1 MRPIKLVLLASVLT
15 VAACAHGGI
24 SEPAQTSE
32 PAHKPST
39 IRSPAAKAVL
49 IPTSGN
55 DVQGVV
61 TFTPSAEGMVVH
73 ADVTGLTPGAHGFH
87 IHETGDCS
95 APDGTS
101 AGGHFNP
108 TEHEHGA
115 PADTHRHAGDMGNI
129 IADESGHGVLEWTD
143 PDMTVDGEKSIIG
156 RAVIV
161 HADEDDYA
169 TQPTGNAGARVAC
182 GVIE

>member
-1 MRPIKLVLLASVLT
+1 MRHLKIALFSSVLT
-15 VAACAHGGI
+15 VAACAHGGTP
-24 SEPAQTSE
+24 EPLQRPE
-32 PAHKPST
+32 PIP
-39 IRSPAAKAVL
+39 SPAAKAVL

-61 TFTPSAEGMVVH
+61 TFTPSAAGIIVH

-95 APDGTS
+95 APDATS

-108 TEHEHGA
+108 SEHDHGA
-115 PADTHRHAGDMGNI
+115 PEDAHRHAGDMGNI
-129 IADESGHGVLEWTD
+129 VADETGHGILEWTD
-143 PDMTVDGEKSIIG
+143 PNMQLSGDKSIIG

-161 HADEDDYA
+161 HADEDDYS

>member
-1 MRPIKLVLLASVLT
+1 MRILNTVLLSSVLT
-15 VAACAHGGI
+15 VAACAHGNT
-24 SEPAQTSE
+24 A
-32 PAHKPST
+32 KPLQGPEKNP
-39 IRSPAAKAVL
+39 SPAAKAILV
-49 IPTSGN
+49 PTSGN

-61 TFTPSAEGMVVH
+61 TFTPSANGMIVH

-87 IHETGDCS
+87 VHETGDCS
-95 APDGTS
+95 APDATS

-108 TEHEHGA
+108 TEHHHGA
-115 PADTHRHAGDMGNI
+115 PADEHRHAGDMGNI
-129 IADESGHGVLEWTD
+129 IADETGHGVLEWTD
-143 PDMTVDGEKSIIG
+143 PNMKVTGDNSIIG

-161 HADEDDYA
+161 HADEDDYS

>member
-1 MRPIKLVLLASVLT
+1 MRHFKPAFLSCILT
-15 VAACAHGGI
+15 VAACAHGG
-24 SEPAQTSE
+24 TSE
-32 PAHKPST
+32 PLQKPAS
-39 IRSPAAKAVL
+39 IPSPAAKAVL

-61 TFTPSAEGMVVH
+61 TFTPSPEGVIVRAE
-73 ADVTGLTPGAHGFH
+73 VTGLTPGAHGFH
-87 IHETGDCS
+87 VHEFGDCS
-95 APDGTS
+95 AVDGTS

-108 TEHEHGA
+108 TDHEHGA
-115 PADTHRHAGDMGNI
+115 PEDEHRHAGDLGNI
-129 IADESGHGVLEWTD
+129 VADETGRGILEWTD
-143 PDMTVDGEKSIIG
+143 PHMELTGPNSVIG

-161 HADEDDYA
+161 HEDEDDYS